1 MGGREFR
8 ATLGF
13 VLISLVVGAAY
24 RSWVGPDGPT
34 FVERLR
40 ALEEAS
46 TLEEERAA
54 GADAADAEAGHP
66 GAEPSGRALEAGS
79 SRAVTART
87 AKATSPLGRFD
98 VDRAGPGDWERL
110 PGIGPALAARIVADR
125 EEHGPFGTPEGLL
138 RVRGIGPRTLER
150 IRPFLRSAPADSAS
164 PFAN

>member
-24 RSWVGPDGPT
+24 RSAVAPDGPT

-46 TLEEERAA
+46 AL
-54 GADAADAEAGHP
+54 DAERRGGPAPHV
-66 GAEPSGRALEAGS
+66 ASDADEPDEGGS
-79 SRAVTART
+79 PAFPRSRTGGVRL
-87 AKATSPLGRFD
+87 AKQPSPLGRLD
-98 VDRAGPGDWERL
+98 VDRAGLDDWERL
-110 PGIGPALAARIVADR
+110 PGIGQALAARIVADR
-125 EEHGPFGTPEGLL
+125 EARGPFGTPDGLL

-150 IRPFLRSAPADSAS
+150 IRPFLRSVPADSAS